1 MKFLKFFG
9 ALVVCCS
16 QSAYAWDTENPFD
29 PQAEQAARKAMS
41 ALGESKGAL
50 SVVVPKPLEIIGL
63 PAIALKATIQDLNQA
78 IETLNAEV
86 TQTKITIDLSS
97 DVLFDFD
104 SATIRP
110 KAEQA
115 LMAVVTIVK
124 QKATKVEIFG
134 HTDSKGSNRYNQK
147 LSEKRAHSVR
157 SWILQHT
164 GFNPDLITTVGLGET
179 QPVHPNQLEDGRDN
193 PDGRA
198 KNRRVVILVYT
209 QQ

>member
-1 MKFLKFFG
+1 MKILATAFI
-9 ALVVCCS
+9 LVAFCS
-16 QSAYAWDTENPFD
+16 QSANAWDTENPFD
-29 PQAEQAARKAMS
+29 PQAEQAAIKAMS

-50 SVVVPKPLEIIGL
+50 SVIVPKPLNIIGL
-63 PAIALKATIQDLNQA
+63 PAVALKATIQDLNQA

-104 SATIRP
+104 SAAIQP

-115 LMAVVTIVK
+115 LMAVATIVK

-134 HTDSKGSNRYNQK
+134 HTDAKGSDRYNQT
-147 LSEKRAHSVR
+147 LSEKRAHSVK
-157 SWILQHT
+157 SWILRHT
-164 GFNPDLITTVGLGET
+164 GFKPDLITTVGLGET
-179 QPVHPNQLEDGRDN
+179 QPVEPNQLEDGQDN
-193 PDGRA
+193 PEGRA